1 MRPHGQLS
9 RLARVHWRVGVAGV
23 LPLALLGLL
32 LGQVLPDPAWQVPV
46 FHFYLVSLVSFL
58 ALLLALAMT
67 LAASQIDNVR
77 VLFLALAF
85 LGISSIFLV
94 HALTTPGVLVPG
106 ANGWVGAS
114 ARLSLLIGAV
124 MLALSTLEAQ
134 PVIQRWILRHRGW
147 IILAAFLLFAL
158 YGLVALVSA
167 QGAPASMGSV
177 SGSVTGHG
185 GNHSSGYDAYSPVY
199 GSVTDEAV
207 AQTAA
212 GTSQWRRVL
221 GQVSSRLA
229 GEPAGGLLAGVTL
242 ALLGVVGVHY
252 WRAYGRWNGPLVR
265 SMLLSTIFLFQA
277 QVSMAVAP
285 AWHLSWWEYHAL
297 LLAAFLTALAGLA
310 REYGERG
317 SLRGVVEGL
326 LLRDTIQHLQREYVE
341 VIAALCSAV
350 EAKDVYTR
358 GHSTRVATLAALI
371 GQELGLPP
379 ERLRILYQAGLL
391 HDIGKIGIPDAVLH
405 KPARLTD
412 EEFALIKQHPVRS
425 HEIIRH
431 VRSFAPIVPA
441 VRWHHERLDGSGYP
455 DGLAGD
461 EIPLDARI
469 MAAADVFDALT
480 SLRPYRAPL
489 SLEEALDVLDQE
501 AGTRLDPECVS
512 ALRQVVAV
520 RWPVETAA
528 TSLPLELEDQPV
540 IA

>member
-1 MRPHGQLS
+1 MRSTGQLY
-9 RLARVHWRVGVAGV
+9 RLMRSHWCVGLAAV
-23 LPLALLGLL
+23 LPLAMLGLL
-32 LGQVLPDPAWQVPV
+32 LGHVLPDPALQVPV

-67 LAASQIDNVR
+67 AAASQIDNVR

-106 ANGWVGAS
+106 VNGWVGTS
-114 ARLSLLIGAV
+114 ARLSLLVGAV
-124 MLALSTLEAQ
+124 MLALSTLEAR
-134 PVIQRWILRHRGW
+134 PAIQRWVLRRRGW
-147 IILAAFLLFAL
+147 IIVAAFLLFAL
-158 YGLVALVSA
+158 YGLVALASV
-167 QGAPASMGSV
+167 QGAPAGSSDASTTVAGHVGKHSPAYDSYGQAYGPVASADVARPGPSTARWMAAFERV
-177 SGSVTGHG
+177 S
-185 GNHSSGYDAYSPVY
+185 
-199 GSVTDEAV
+199 
-207 AQTAA
+207 
-212 GTSQWRRVL
+212 L
-221 GQVSSRLA
+221 KLA
-229 GEPAGGLLAGVTL
+229 GEPAGGLLAGIVL
-242 ALLGVVGVHY
+242 ALLGVVAVHY
-252 WRAYGRWNGPLVR
+252 WRAYRRWDSPLIR
-265 SMLLSTIFLFQA
+265 SMLVATIFLFQA
-277 QVSMAVAP
+277 QVSMAIAP
-285 AWHLSWWEYHAL
+285 VWHVSWWGYHVL
-297 LLAAFLTALAGLA
+297 MLGAFLTALVGLV

-326 LLRDTIQHLQREYVE
+326 LLRDTIEHLQREYTE

-379 ERLRILYQAGLL
+379 ERLRILYQAGML

-425 HEIIRH
+425 HEIIQH
-431 VRSFAPIVPA
+431 VRSFAPMVPA

-469 MAAADVFDALT
+469 MAVADVFDALT
-480 SLRPYRAPL
+480 SLRPYRGPL
-489 SLEEALDVLDQE
+489 TVEEALTVLDE
-501 AGTRLDPECVS
+501 KAGARLDLECVR
-512 ALRQVVAV
+512 ALRRVVEV
-520 RWPVETAA
+520 RWPVEAEVA
-528 TSLPLELEDQPV
+528 SLHLELESQP
-540 IA
+540 ATA